1 MTGEDTGHKVTD
13 SQVIMHEIVLPN
25 ETNILGNV
33 LGGHVMHLMDLCAA
47 MAAMKHCRKVVVT
60 AAVDNVNFHDPVKV
74 GEVMILKSSV
84 NYADRTSMEVGV
96 RIMAENP
103 LIGDRRHT
111 SSAYL
116 TFVALDEEGKPTK
129 VPAVIPVSDED
140 KRRFREGK
148 TRREDRL
155 KRLKSKG

>member
-1 MTGEDTGHKVTD
+1 MTDQETGHKVTD

-25 ETNILGNV
+25 ETNMLGNV

-60 AAVDNVNFHDPVKV
+60 AAVDNVNFLQPVKE

-84 NYADRTSMEVGV
+84 NYADKTSMEVGV

-103 LIGDRRHT
+103 LIGDKRHT

-116 TFVALDEEGKPTK
+116 TFVALDDEGKPTR
-129 VPAVIPVSDED
+129 VPAVIPISDED
-140 KRRFREGK
+140 KRRFSEGK
-148 TRREDRL
+148 ARREERL
-155 KRLKSKG
+155 LRLKSKG